1 MKLYCQ
7 LKGCCSKIDILVR
20 ALPNPQ
26 PRRHVASSATKT
38 DADGTITYS
47 FGGSASTDVNPPSNI
62 TQQSIA
68 SPASTTTLT
77 PSQPVG
83 EYPHPAFCQAV
94 LAKFPSADGICSVE
108 EARVLYSANYT
119 FLDVRS
125 AEELDS
131 EGKILPK
138 MPRVLHIPIVNFA
151 KRYDA
156 TKGRKIVEKTVNG
169 RFVAQVEK
177 IVSTK
182 DQGLILVCSGVP
194 SQGDVRS
201 ISALNKLREAGYEKV
216 VALKA
221 GYAVSAA

>member
-1 MKLYCQ
+1 
-7 LKGCCSKIDILVR
+7 
-20 ALPNPQ
+20 
-26 PRRHVASSATKT
+26 
-38 DADGTITYS
+38 
-47 FGGSASTDVNPPSNI
+47 
-62 TQQSIA
+62 
-68 SPASTTTLT
+68 
-77 PSQPVG
+77 
-83 EYPHPAFCQAV
+83 
-94 LAKFPSADGICSVE
+94 
-108 EARVLYSANYT
+108 VLYSANYT

-125 AEELDS
+125 AEEIDS

-156 TKGRKIVEKTVNG
+156 TKGRKIVKKTVNG

>member
-1 MKLYCQ
+1 M
-7 LKGCCSKIDILVR
+7 
-20 ALPNPQ
+20 
-26 PRRHVASSATKT
+26 
-38 DADGTITYS
+38 
-47 FGGSASTDVNPPSNI
+47 
-62 TQQSIA
+62 
-68 SPASTTTLT
+68 
-77 PSQPVG
+77 
-83 EYPHPAFCQAV
+83 
-94 LAKFPSADGICSVE
+94 
-108 EARVLYSANYT
+108 LYSADYT

-151 KRYDA
+151 KRYNA
-156 TKGRKIVEKTVNG
+156 TKGRKVVEKTANG
-169 RFVAQVEK
+169 GFVAQVEK
-177 IVSTK
+177 SVPSK

-201 ISALNKLREAGYEKV
+201 TLALQKLREAGYEKV